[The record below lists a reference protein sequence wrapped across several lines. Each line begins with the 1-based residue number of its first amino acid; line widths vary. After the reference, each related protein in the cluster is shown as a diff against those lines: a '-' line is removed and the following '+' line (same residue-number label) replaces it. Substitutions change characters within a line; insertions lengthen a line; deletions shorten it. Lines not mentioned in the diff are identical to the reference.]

1 MNFTVVGAGYVGLS
15 LAVLIA
21 QKFHVTI
28 YDTNKEKISLIN
40 SKQSP
45 ILDKDIDRII
55 TKKKLKLNAISESSK
70 AYKNADF
77 VIVATPTNYDP
88 KEGTFDTSSVEGV
101 IQQALINNRNTNI
114 IIKSTIPLGFTKKMR
129 EKYKSNNILFSPEF
143 LREGSALYD
152 NLYPSR
158 IIVGDRSEKAQLFA
172 NILSQ
177 CAIKIDKSKIIFMD
191 SSEAEAVKLFANT
204 YLAMRVS
211 FFNELDSFSQI
222 HNLSTKNIIDGVS
235 SDPRIGNYYNNPSFG
250 YGGYCLPKDT
260 KQLLSNFDKIPNN
273 IIKAIIDSNETRKN
287 FIADIIYNKSPKSIG
302 VYRLT
307 MKFDSDN
314 FRESAVLD
322 VIKKLQKKKIKI
334 YLYEPKIQGNFQNM
348 ILLNNLNEF
357 ISKSDIIIAN
367 RMSKELEKV
376 KNKVFTRDLFREN

>member
-21 QKFHVTI
+21 QKFHVTL

-129 EKYKSNNILFSPEF
+129 EKYKTNNILFSPEF

-322 VIKKLQKKKIKI
+322 VIKKLQKKKFKI